1 MSRTTILVSVLAACL
16 VMGSTACSKQTSPAT
31 PAATAEPSVEPS
43 VEAAAEPDPGARIV
57 ALFEDLA
64 IQIGV
69 ADCDRV
75 AAHLATWTREQAD
88 TYPALAEQ
96 AAAHELPAETLQQ
109 HQERLTAAFT
119 IIVEAAA
126 ACAEHT
132 DAQAAFHDFDALV
145 DRP

>member
-1 MSRTTILVSVLAACL
+1 MLAACL

-31 PAATAEPSVEPS
+31 PAAPAEPS

-57 ALFEDLA
+57 TLFEDLA
-64 IQIGV
+64 IQVGV
-69 ADCDRV
+69 ADCDQV
-75 AAHLATWTREQAD
+75 AAHLAAWTREQAD

-96 AAAHELPAETLQQ
+96 AAAHELPAETLHQ

-119 IIVEAAA
+119 IIVEAAS
-126 ACAEHT
+126 ACAEHA
-132 DAQAAFHDFDALV
+132 DAQAAFHDFDTLV